1 MEIKKDPQ
9 ADLEHIK
16 TTYWLTGLVG
26 ILAIFFIALEWT
38 NVTRRASNLGFG
50 NDIIEEEEEIVMTV
64 QNNTPPPPPPPPM
77 PDVIEELTVVEDD
90 VEVAEIEMQST
101 EDDANTTVEVMQ
113 QVVETGPAEEEDAE
127 ANTIFTVVEQEPEF
141 PGGTKALMEFISK
154 NLRYP
159 AFAAENGIQGRVT
172 LSFVVEKDGS
182 VTDIQ
187 EMRSPSE
194 DLTKEAKRVVQ
205 SMPKWKPGKQRGKPV
220 RVKYMLPVTFRL
232 Q

>member
-1 MEIKKDPQ
+1 MEIKKDPKVN
-9 ADLEHIK
+9 LETRK
-16 TTYWLTGLVG
+16 STYVLTGLVG
-26 ILAIFFIALEWT
+26 ILALLFIAFEWT
-38 NVTRRASNLGFG
+38 NTSTRRTLLG
-50 NDIIEEEEEIVMTV
+50 NNSAILEEEEEIVMTV

-77 PDVIEELTVVEDD
+77 PDVIEQLTVVEDD
-90 VEVAEIEMQST
+90 VEIQEIEMQSA
-101 EDDANTTVEVMQ
+101 EDDANTVVEVVDLSSQ
-113 QVVETGPAEEEDAE
+113 AAPEEEEDAE
-127 ANTIFTVVEQEPEF
+127 ANTIFTVVEDEPEF

-194 DLTKEAKRVVQ
+194 DLTKEAKRVV
-205 SMPKWKPGKQRGKPV
+205 SAMPKWKPGKQRGKPV
-220 RVKYMLPVTFRL
+220 RVKYVLPVTFRL

>member
-1 MEIKKDPQ
+1 MVWPIIFARPMPSSERPWPIR
-9 ADLEHIK
+9 AARTLERWIPASSTGSDHFF
-16 TTYWLTGLVG
+16 TGRLGFLTGF
-26 ILAIFFIALEWT
+26 AEEKC
-38 NVTRRASNLGFG
+38 
-50 NDIIEEEEEIVMTV
+50 IE
-64 QNNTPPPPPPPPM
+64 
-77 PDVIEELTVVEDD
+77 
-90 VEVAEIEMQST
+90 A
-101 EDDANTTVEVMQ
+101 DANQ
-113 QVVETGPAEEEDAE
+113 
-127 ANTIFTVVEQEPEF
+127 IFTVVEQEPEF
-141 PGGTKALMEFISK
+141 PGGTKALMEYISK

-187 EMRSPSE
+187 ELRSPSE